1 MEKSSESIYLCD
13 TNLII
18 SMLKSEM
25 LKSEFFFLV
34 KMTLPDYVF
43 SFVINFQLQ
52 ELNHWFN
59 EHTMKLLIFSSIPY
73 PRDEK
78 LLSSTR
84 LQINV

>member
-18 SMLKSEM
+18 LM

-43 SFVINFQLQ
+43 SIVINFQLQ

-59 EHTMKLLIFSSIPY
+59 EHTMKLLNLSSIPY
-73 PRDEK
+73 PQDEK
-78 LLSSTR
+78 LFSST
-84 LQINV
+84 